1 MHHFKHFASLLIDNN
16 LNIKEMKSSNSCRDT
31 TNQQSNS
38 TGSCCDSATTTATNN
53 DSACDCGA
61 DVANEAEIRT
71 ENLNIKMDG
80 KDIVVIP
87 EDKNLVDVARRN
99 KISLPAPCYLNG
111 RKTGCCN
118 GCVVDIESEE
128 KFACGLAPK
137 EGMNV
142 IVNTPKLKALRK
154 VRLKEYQKGLKSGNP
169 TPCSVEE
176 KSGGCS

>member
-1 MHHFKHFASLLIDNN
+1 
-16 LNIKEMKSSNSCRDT
+16 MKSSNSSCDSAT
-31 TNQQSNS
+31 EQANTSN
-38 TGSCCDSATTTATNN
+38 SCCDSSSQENSANSCCEPSQNETNN
-53 DSACDCGA
+53 SGSACDCGTDA
-61 DVANEAEIRT
+61 ANEVEIRT

-99 KISLPAPCYLNG
+99 KISLPAPCYING

-118 GCVVDIESEE
+118 GCVVDIKGEE

-137 EGMNV
+137 EGMDV
-142 IVNTPKLKALRK
+142 IVNTPELKALRK

-176 KSGGCS
+176 NSGGCG